1 MDRRMRA
8 LLVVLVAGL
17 LVVLVA
23 VNAGAA
29 GLGVGPP
36 SMEIADA
43 EPGQQYKNLI
53 YVSYNNESDCTIEL
67 SASGE
72 ISNWVTFYDYDD
84 QLLTTPVERTTAAN
98 EQWTYV
104 RVKFDIPGNATI
116 GYATGTLHVRTVPLE
131 GGEGGATLSLTGKV
145 DVTIYVAGE
154 GGGETPALTPTPGPT
169 LTPVV
174 TPTATATPTVVVTPT
189 PTATAPPATE
199 EEGSLNVWWIVGL
212 VLGVLVAGSA
222 GYYVARR
229 RG

>member
-23 VNAGAA
+23 ANAGAA

-43 EPGQQYKNLI
+43 EQGQQYEDLI

-67 SASGE
+67 SASGD
-72 ISNWVTFYDYDD
+72 ISNWVTFYDLDD
-84 QLLTTPVERTTAAN
+84 LITPVEQTVAAN
-98 EQWTYV
+98 KQWTYV
-104 RVKFDIPGNATI
+104 RVKFDIPSDAPV

-145 DVTIYVAGE
+145 DVTIYIAGE
-154 GGGETPALTPTPGPT
+154 GDGETPALTPTPGPT

-189 PTATAPPATE
+189 PTATAPPASE

-212 VLGVLVAGSA
+212 VLGILVAGSA